1 MTKNCNTSPF
11 YLQGQSPTIQN
22 QVAIIERFLKKQLP
36 NYAVITISLNGVD
49 IPKDEFGNVN
59 LEIER
64 INYAAGDGISIDDNV
79 ISCTI
84 TDTTYT
90 AGENISIDENNVIS
104 TTVIDD
110 STQSNK
116 STWSSNKINSFIQEF
131 NNFTITVV
139 NQLPVSGEPYVLYL
153 VGNGSGEQSNV
164 KDEYLWIVENNVGRW
179 EKIGTTQITILQS
192 DWHQSDTTAQDYI
205 KNKPTDL
212 VHTSDIEGLLRNDG
226 SVYTGKY
233 LEQVQDLDNFQAS
246 EGKIVQYIGETNSK
260 YTNGYVYKRVGKQTV
275 IPVGTDYYT
284 VNESTGE
291 LAKVGIPNCNYYKI
305 EDSNDPVASN
315 IRWHTILI
323 GTQSEELG
331 AVPVRNVTT
340 SGYTDVVVDIGCY
353 GLYNNKFLRV
363 KEVGNLNERGG
374 IRWGNTQITSNSYV
388 VFEDDSTVY
397 VINHGEGDD
406 ALISS
411 NLINI
416 YENEDGIRI
425 YQREYY
431 NQTLFPLEL
440 NNGIYQVIG
449 RWNGNFMPHSTSEQ
463 VIIDTTEWQQWDVQP
478 REDTSHYVTDSEI
491 GWIEH

>member
-36 NYAVITISLNGVD
+36 NYAVITVSLNGVD

-64 INYAAGDGISIDDNV
+64 INYAAGDGISIDGNV
-79 ISCTI
+79 INCTI

-153 VGNGSGEQSNV
+153 VGNGSEEQSNV

-212 VHTSDIEGLLRNDG
+212 VRTSDIEGLLRNDG
-226 SVYTGKY
+226 TVYTGKY
-233 LEQVQDLDNFQAS
+233 LEQVQDLDNFQAP

-260 YTNGYVYKRVGKQTV
+260 YTNGFIYKKVGTRKV
-275 IPVGTDYYT
+275 IPAGSEYIDI
-284 VNESTGE
+284 EDSSE
-291 LAKVGIPNCNYYKI
+291 ALSSIGIPNGRYYKVI
-305 EDSNDPVASN
+305 DENDTVKSKIRYHIQTGSSYATRATSCMPVTDAEGGYGYN
-315 IRWHTILI
+315 KPKI
-323 GTQSEELG
+323 GTMCYINSEFTKIVSLTYQGNWIPTFENG
-331 AVPVRNVTT
+331 VTKGLN
-340 SGYTDVVVDIGCY
+340 GY
-353 GLYNNKFLRV
+353 
-363 KEVGNLNERGG
+363 
-374 IRWGNTQITSNSYV
+374 
-388 VFEDDSTVY
+388 
-397 VINHGEGDD
+397 GEGSDSLRD
-406 ALISS
+406 SS
-411 NLINI
+411 TINI
-416 YENEDGIRI
+416 FENIDGIRI
-425 YQREYY
+425 YTMNYIYEGEERISV
-431 NQTLFPLEL
+431 LPLDYVSDEDV
-440 NNGIYQVIG
+440 YQVITLLITFVYPK
-449 RWNGNFMPHSTSEQ
+449 NTTSSEQ
-463 VIIDTTEWQQWDVQP
+463 VISDTEWQQWDVQP
-478 REDTSHYVTDSEI
+478 REDTSHYVTDSDI